1 MLRTILTETATM
13 LRTLFFLGVIIV
25 VGSLALGFLL
35 GIAGIILGFAVKVL
49 VLGAIAY
56 VAIRIISPR
65 TAAQLRDRFDRETL
79 PRI

>member
-1 MLRTILTETATM
+1 M

-25 VGSLALGFLL
+25 VGSVALGFVL
-35 GIAGIILGFAVKVL
+35 GIAGTILGFAVKLL

-56 VAIRIISPR
+56 IAIRIISPR
-65 TAAQLRDRFDRETL
+65 TAAQLRDRFERGTL

>member
-1 MLRTILTETATM
+1 M

-25 VGSLALGFLL
+25 VGSVALGMVL
-35 GIAGIILGFAVKVL
+35 GIAGSILGFAVKLL
-49 VLGAIAY
+49 VFAAIAY

-65 TAAQLRDRFDRETL
+65 TAERLRDRVERQTL